1 MIVLPQDTYTRV
13 ERDDGVW
20 VIIQS
25 ITANIV
31 LAVREV
37 DINGGAESVTVSLLE
52 I

>member
-1 MIVLPQDTYTRV
+1 MINLPSELYTRI
-13 ERDDGVW
+13 ERPDGSW
-20 VIIQS
+20 IIVYS

-37 DINGGAESVTVSLLE
+37 DINGGADSVAVSLLE